1 MRAIKDHAGDMQPS
15 IILTDLDMTVS
26 RALMYL
32 CGYCNKHSSC
42 DTCKL
47 ADEEGYCRPGR
58 LSPCDWNEVA
68 KDVKQA
74 ESV

>member
-15 IILTDLDMTVS
+15 IILLDMTVS

-32 CGYCNKHSSC
+32 CGYCNKHNSC

-47 ADEEGYCRPGR
+47 VDEDGYCRLR
-58 LSPCDWNEVA
+58 QLDPCDWDEAA